1 MKLATELPCSTIA
14 SLATEVRNRRR
25 RAVALEAKLNVAR
38 EVVLADT
45 RRTATNTERGE
56 RRVGAARAREHE
68 LNLAERA
75 ER

>member
-1 MKLATELPCSTIA
+1 MNLAAELPCSTIA

-25 RAVALEAKLNVAR
+25 RADALEAKLNVAR

-45 RRTATNTERGE
+45 RRTATNTERGSRV
-56 RRVGAARAREHE
+56 RRSVGENK